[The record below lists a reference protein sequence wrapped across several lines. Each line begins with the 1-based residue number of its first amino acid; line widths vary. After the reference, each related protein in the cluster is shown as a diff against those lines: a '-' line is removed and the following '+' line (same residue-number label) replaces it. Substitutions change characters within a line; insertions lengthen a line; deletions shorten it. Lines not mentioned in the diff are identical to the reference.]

1 MYTSCNYFKI
11 CAHIVSNM
19 YKYCTVT
26 DAGCVLRVQT
36 YVCAYATYDAIEN
49 VIEVIDDCGRGW

>member
-1 MYTSCNYFKI
+1 MMYTSCNYFKI
-11 CAHIVSNM
+11 CAHIVSNT

-36 YVCAYATYDAIEN
+36 QSVEKLMLEHMVEGTCIISTKESK
-49 VIEVIDDCGRGW
+49 